1 MIRCGI
7 DIGGTNIK
15 FGFFNDEKPFYKF
28 FIKTPKEK
36 DEIVNSIVEAIKS
49 KKNSNLI
56 KKYTVCIPGEI
67 LNNVVVFAPN
77 TNIVGLNLYDE
88 LSKGLNC
95 KDIFIENDANLAALA
110 EAKATNTKDLVM
122 ITLGTGLGGGIVID
136 GNLYNK
142 NAFAGEIG
150 HIKVEFGPYAR
161 HCTCGKYGCAEAYCS
176 AKNMPLEYNLKHKT
190 DLNSKQIFDLYQEGD
205 KDAIK
210 CVEHFARYLG
220 ILIADINQVLCIN
233 DFRIGGGL
241 SHASDFFLEKVMK
254 YYKMNAIP
262 TLENTCKISVAK
274 LNNEAGIYAAL
285 YI

>member
-1 MIRCGI
+1 L
-7 DIGGTNIK
+7 
-15 FGFFNDEKPFYKF
+15 FYEF

-36 DEIVNSIVEAIKS
+36 ELIVPSICEAIKS

-56 KKYTVCIPGEI
+56 KKYAICIPGEI

-95 KDIFIENDANLAALA
+95 KDIVIENDANLAALA
-110 EAKATNTKDLVM
+110 EARATNTKDLVL

-136 GNLYNK
+136 GSLYNK

-150 HIKVEFGPYAR
+150 HIKVEFGPHAR
-161 HCTCGKYGCAEAYCS
+161 HCTCGRYGCVEAYCS
-176 AKNMPLEYNLKHKT
+176 AKNMPQEYNYKHKT
-190 DLNSKQIFDLYQEGD
+190 ELNSKQIFDLYQKGD

-210 CVEHFARYLG
+210 CVEHFSRYLG

-233 DFRIGGGL
+233 NFRIGGGL
-241 SHASDFFLEKVMK
+241 SHASEFFLDKVMH
-254 YYKMNAIP
+254 YYQMNAIP
-262 TLENTCKISVAK
+262 SLKDCCKIEQATLSNK
-274 LNNEAGIYAAL
+274 AGIYAAI